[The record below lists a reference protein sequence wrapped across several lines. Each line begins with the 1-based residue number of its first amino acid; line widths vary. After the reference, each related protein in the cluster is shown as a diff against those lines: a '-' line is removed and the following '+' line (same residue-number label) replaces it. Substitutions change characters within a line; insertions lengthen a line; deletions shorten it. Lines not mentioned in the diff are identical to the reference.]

1 MPATTGAGSR
11 VHAGEVEGGASSVPI
26 TAERGQQTFVVEGR
40 VRKYWRRSWSGFR
53 LLWHSLSLLSTVTL
67 FAYQYF
73 YPWGYKIPFG
83 LSDDGSTWVSALVLC
98 IAYSATRAPHLFG
111 QEPGDWL
118 GLLREVFYQ
127 AINYTVAIWFL
138 ALASGGMQYPPDAV
152 GITWMIVG
160 FIVALTAA
168 QLVQAVIL
176 ARRTWADSTGG
187 V

>member
-1 MPATTGAGSR
+1 
-11 VHAGEVEGGASSVPI
+11 V
-26 TAERGQQTFVVEGR
+26 F
-40 VRKYWRRSWSGFR
+40 
-53 LLWHSLSLLSTVTL
+53 
-67 FAYQYF
+67 
-73 YPWGYKIPFG
+73 
-83 LSDDGSTWVSALVLC
+83 ALVLC